1 MQKYVF
7 LSLSTQ
13 ILISHEIFSVNL
25 IKRSGMR
32 SNESVVISIKH
43 LKVDILK

>member
-1 MQKYVF
+1 MQKCVF

-13 ILISHEIFSVNL
+13 ILILHEIFSMNL
-25 IKRSGMR
+25 IKGSGMR

-43 LKVDILK
+43 LKIDILK